1 MDSTFI
7 NEILVALKCGTTS
20 ILYKYICMQKEEDK
34 KNVNLNFSFILHKK
48 EEDKDSYEL
57 KSTF

>member
-1 MDSTFI
+1 
-7 NEILVALKCGTTS
+7 
-20 ILYKYICMQKEEDK
+20 MQKEEDK